1 MTMRIAMGTV
11 MTMRPAMTMDI
22 AMGMITAL
30 TNALTTAIPM
40 RRRLNPAI
48 VRATTPRITTTT
60 TITAR
65 TPEQLQ
71 ERLRDRNPRCLP
83 GRPHRSPA
91 LPIPATDPRGT
102 AITILS
108 IPMPIIRSARER

>member
-1 MTMRIAMGTV
+1 MTMRIFMGTV

-22 AMGMITAL
+22 AVGMT
-30 TNALTTAIPM
+30 TALTTAIPM
-40 RRRLNPAI
+40 RRRLNPAF